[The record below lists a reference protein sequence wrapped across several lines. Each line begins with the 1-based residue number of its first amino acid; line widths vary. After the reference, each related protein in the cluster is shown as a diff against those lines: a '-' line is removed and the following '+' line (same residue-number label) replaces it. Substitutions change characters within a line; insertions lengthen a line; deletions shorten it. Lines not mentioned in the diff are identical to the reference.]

1 VLTEFIEKILPY
13 IGGEAEDLYLLL
25 RYPHYAIQFCRCI
38 FCLKYQSRDYG
49 LYRACTM
56 MFNKEALEVS
66 KEVFIKKKSWSHLYK
81 ETSLIV
87 IQVVTHVFISIV

>member
-1 VLTEFIEKILPY
+1 
-13 IGGEAEDLYLLL
+13 
-25 RYPHYAIQFCRCI
+25 
-38 FCLKYQSRDYG
+38 
-49 LYRACTM
+49 M